1 MDKKYIFCPNEKCKY
16 FRVPGRDNIEVK
28 QTQGKCQKIDLMR
41 CKECGALF
49 SERKGTVYFGI
60 HFADDVFD
68 EVMMLLMTR
77 ASIKDIERIT
87 RVNEKT
93 IQRWE
98 RKAAGYL
105 KEIHEKLVRELK
117 ITECQIDELWTFVLM
132 KRKTVQRKGR
142 VGEGNI
148 GDQWIFMALDPVD
161 KLLIHW
167 KIGKRDL
174 ETAKEFIRELKGK
187 LASSP
192 LFTTDEWPA
201 YEEAFLSNF
210 SEEVPLEPRKGR
222 GRPRVK
228 PIIKPDKDLK
238 LAQTHKYREKGRVVK
253 VSEEIIFGDEKEI
266 EEIIQKSPVSNRI
279 NTSFIERGNGTFR
292 AKVSRIVRQSYSFS
306 KNKEMHE
313 SHITIY
319 AVYYNLIWKHS
330 RLKKT
335 AAWLSGLVDRAYT
348 FRELFQLRD
357 PEFIW
362 GH

>member
-1 MDKKYIFCPNEKCKY
+1 MDKKYIFCPNQKCKY
-16 FRVPGRDNIEVK
+16 FKMRERGNIEVK
-28 QTQGKCQKIDLMR
+28 QTQGKCQRIDLMR
-41 CKECGALF
+41 CTECGVLF

-60 HFADDVFD
+60 HYPDDFFD

-77 ASIKDIERIT
+77 ASIKDIEMIT
-87 RVNEKT
+87 GVSEHT

-98 RKAAGYL
+98 KKAAGYL
-105 KEIHEKLVRELK
+105 QQIHEKLVRDLK
-117 ITECQIDELWTFVLM
+117 ITECQVDELWTFVLM
-132 KRKTVQRKGR
+132 KRKTIQRKGR
-142 VGEGNI
+142 EAEGDI
-148 GDQWIFMALDPVD
+148 GDQWIFMALDPVS

-167 KIGKRDL
+167 KIGKRTL
-174 ETAKEFIRELKGK
+174 ETAKDFIGELKGK

-210 SEEVPLEPRKGR
+210 SEEVHTEPRKRR
-222 GRPRVK
+222 GRPRKK
-228 PIIKPDKDLK
+228 PIIKPDKELK

-266 EEIIQKSPVSNRI
+266 EAIIKNSPVSNRI
-279 NTSFIERGNGTFR
+279 NTSIIERSNGTFR
-292 AKVSRIVRQSYSFS
+292 AKVSRVVRQSYSFS

-313 SHITIY
+313 AHITIY

-335 AAWLSGLVDRAYT
+335 AAWLSGLVDRGYT
-348 FRELFQLRD
+348 FRELFQLRN

-362 GH
+362 EH